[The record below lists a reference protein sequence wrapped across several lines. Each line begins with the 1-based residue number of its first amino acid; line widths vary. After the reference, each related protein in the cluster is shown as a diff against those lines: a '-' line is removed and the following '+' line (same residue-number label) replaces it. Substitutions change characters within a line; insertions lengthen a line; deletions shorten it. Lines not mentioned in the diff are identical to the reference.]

1 MQIQQFLKQNANFI
15 LVGIIVLAFG
25 LRYHKI
31 GEHGLAGDEKYSLF
45 VSQFVTYEGNN
56 QHDSVRKPSDKYFTP
71 KEFWSKK
78 SLPDFFDSIARLDT
92 GNGAL
97 YTYSLHY
104 WTKAFGV
111 SDKSM
116 RMPSL
121 IFNLFTIVLL
131 FFFVKEY
138 FRSPNLA
145 LLAAFL
151 ASVSPFYINYSQVA
165 RNYSI
170 NLFFALLAT
179 HLLLKIIQEEEN
191 NQKPVWKY
199 VFYGACAL
207 ACELCHFATFPLFMI
222 HALFVILFFRKKR
235 GYFGFTLAAIIP
247 LIGVLWWLN
256 CDGGRWL
263 FDYMANSVKT
273 YNQMALATPDDY
285 LNVANLKNILKQLRH
300 VISAMFLLID
310 GYPSQTIFYKKLY
323 LLIILSALFGFFV
336 FVQQSLKISDR
347 QQFRLRV
354 LIFLL
359 SLIPLLTLIVFAYQ
373 DGNTF
378 RIIPRYLAYSYSFSL
393 VLISLIIKDLW
404 NIKPIFKFAIFGIF
418 TLQFF
423 MVFRLINTIW
433 EDNSPRYFMSFSE
446 PRKMNPYEFS
456 ASVIQREYAKGDTV
470 LYPSV
475 FIEKRGGVGMPSYSV
490 SDAQLTNFYLPKDAE
505 FIQRVDIQEENKIII
520 KKVNGSE
527 KLIFDFKGAKYRY

>member
-1 MQIQQFLKQNANFI
+1 M
-15 LVGIIVLAFG
+15 
-25 LRYHKI
+25 
-31 GEHGLAGDEKYSLF
+31 
-45 VSQFVTYEGNN
+45 
-56 QHDSVRKPSDKYFTP
+56 
-71 KEFWSKK
+71 
-78 SLPDFFDSIARLDT
+78 RL
-92 GNGAL
+92 
-97 YTYSLHY
+97 
-104 WTKAFGV
+104 
-111 SDKSM
+111 
-116 RMPSL
+116 PSL
-121 IFNLFTIVLL
+121 IFNLFTIFLL
-131 FFFVKEY
+131 FVFVKEH
-138 FRSPNLA
+138 FRSSNLA

-165 RNYSI
+165 RNYSV

-179 HLLLKIIQEEEN
+179 HLLLKIIQEEEYS
-191 NQKPVWKY
+191 QKPVWKY
-199 VFYGACAL
+199 VFYGCCAL
-207 ACELCHFATFPLFMI
+207 ICELCHFATFPLFLI

-235 GYFGFTLAAIIP
+235 GYIGFALAAIIP
-247 LIGVLWWLN
+247 LLGVLWWLN

-263 FDYMANSVKT
+263 FDYVENSVKT

-323 LLIILSALFGFFV
+323 LLIILSALFGFLV

-354 LIFLL
+354 FILLL
-359 SLIPLLTLIVFAYQ
+359 SFIPLLTLIVFAYQ

-404 NIKPIFKFAIFGIF
+404 NIKPIFKFAIFGF
-418 TLQFF
+418 FSLQFF
-423 MVFRLINTIW
+423 MVFHLINTIW

-520 KKVNGSE
+520 KKANGSE